1 MRGQHEWNNVFLD
14 DLININAKI
23 LLINM
28 RGSFL
33 FNKCVIYIESIKKT
47 SHCFTY
53 PITKHFIL
61 WKTYIK
67 QSRIKKKYNFLY

>member
-28 RGSFL
+28 RGSF
-33 FNKCVIYIESIKKT
+33 
-47 SHCFTY
+47 
-53 PITKHFIL
+53 FI
-61 WKTYIK
+61 
-67 QSRIKKKYNFLY
+67 